1 MQSDPKK
8 LIEKNKN
15 LTHSELL
22 KVISHVQREQGE
34 WILHTVMVEDCDVPF
49 KFKRKG
55 NYQSLKGARVNMT
68 YYSEQ
73 ETVAGM
79 AFEVMKVVRIKRGW
93 MCWWAPSQI
102 KQTNLIVG
110 QAQEQIAELWQIV
123 NWYYTRPP

>member
-8 LIEKNKN
+8 LVGKNNN

-22 KVISHVQREQGE
+22 KVMSHIQREDGE
-34 WILHTVMVEDCDVPF
+34 WILHSLMVEGCDVPF

-79 AFEVMKVVRIKRGW
+79 NFEVMKVVRIKKG
-93 MCWWAPSQI
+93 
-102 KQTNLIVG
+102 
-110 QAQEQIAELWQIV
+110 
-123 NWYYTRPP
+123 